1 MSCFLLQIV
10 DLCTYKNNSYALSVM
25 GSHAP
30 TTHSFSM
37 FGDEGTEQTWER
49 NPDGRGVFAVQEG
62 GTVLA
67 TRDPKFIIKNAPGL
81 VSPICDS

>member
-62 GTVLA
+62 GTVVTVLA
-67 TRDPKFIIKNAPGL
+67 TRDKEGTRTGFTQL
-81 VSPICDS
+81 S